1 MTGTCWQVV
10 PAPPLRREEARLPED
25 LEEGADKGWALHTMK
40 RVSLR
45 AIARGF
51 PLSEGDVGE
60 GLGAAGSPL
69 GSPNCQA
76 RLHKESSFCAR

>member
-51 PLSEGDVGE
+51 PLSEGGVGGVSRGCWVPF
-60 GLGAAGSPL
+60 GLPQLPS
-69 GSPNCQA
+69 QVT
-76 RLHKESSFCAR
+76 

>member
-1 MTGTCWQVV
+1 M

-69 GSPNCQA
+69 GSPSCQA
-76 RLHKESSFCAR
+76 RLHKESSRLR